1 MALRPISRYGSIVKS
16 FLTWLALLL
25 TGSCLV
31 SAQAPSPTPQVM
43 SVAPPGPTV
52 VIELDT
58 DISKAQFLYL
68 RRALKEAEAG
78 GASAIIIEMNT
89 YGGEIQAAL
98 KSMQALARIEVPT
111 YTFINTNAASAGALI
126 SLATDEIFMA
136 PISASGAA
144 EPVSSGGEDIGQS
157 MKRKTISYLGGMARS
172 VAQAKGHNPEL
183 VTAFID
189 PEPEVKV
196 GDKVLKEKDT
206 LLTLSAKE
214 AVEKV
219 DGEPVYAE
227 GIVSSVDELIDRE
240 NLSRQRLA
248 VEPSGFE
255 QVALW
260 ITRLAPIFLLAGIA
274 GAYLEFKTPG
284 FGIPGIV
291 AAVAFLLFF
300 TGHYIAGLTGYGTLL
315 LFFLGAILVV
325 LEIFLLPGTLV
336 LGVVGGLL
344 MLGTLLWAMV
354 DRYPADGWTFDA
366 GMLMMPVLNLTIA
379 FVLAGFAAW
388 AFAVYLPKIP
398 MYRGLILDSVA
409 GGPSTAP
416 SRSSQVGG
424 TAPVPD
430 DTPVIA
436 AGTTGVTV
444 SDLRPS
450 GKVRI
455 GELYLDAVTHGEY
468 VEEGKAVV
476 VRRMEGG
483 SLLVT
488 EQWESSASE
497 TEPLA

>member
-1 MALRPISRYGSIVKS
+1 
-16 FLTWLALLL
+16 
-25 TGSCLV
+25 
-31 SAQAPSPTPQVM
+31 M

-78 GASAIIIEMNT
+78 GASAIILNMNT

-111 YTFINTNAASAGALI
+111 YTYINTNAASAGALI

-144 EPVSSGGEDIGQS
+144 EPVSGDGEDIGNS

-172 VAQAKGHNPEL
+172 VAQAKGHNPKL

-189 PEPEVKV
+189 PEPEVKI
-196 GDKVLKEKDT
+196 GDKVLKKEDT

-214 AVEKV
+214 AVEQV
-219 DGEPVYAE
+219 DGQPIYAQ
-227 GIVSSVDELIDRE
+227 GIVDSVDALIDRE
-240 NLSRQRLA
+240 NLSRQRIT

-255 QVALW
+255 TVALW

-284 FGIPGIV
+284 FGIPGILS
-291 AAVAFLLFF
+291 AVAFLLFF

-315 LFFLGAILVV
+315 LFFLGAVLVV
-325 LEIFLLPGTLV
+325 VEIFLLPGTLV
-336 LGVVGGLL
+336 LGLVGGLL

-354 DRYPADGWTFDA
+354 DRYPADGWTLDPS
-366 GMLMMPVLNLTIA
+366 LLLMPVVNLTIA

-398 MYRGLILDSVA
+398 LYRGLILDSVA

-416 SRSSQVGG
+416 SRSSRVGG
-424 TAPVPD
+424 NAPVPEEA
-430 DTPVIA
+430 PPIA
-436 AGTTGVTV
+436 EGMTGVAV

-455 GELYLDAVTHGEY
+455 GNLYLDAVTHGEY
-468 VEEGKAVV
+468 VEEGSPIV

-483 SLLVT
+483 SVLVM
-488 EQWESSASE
+488 EQWEEPASDSSDS
-497 TEPLA
+497 LA